1 MAVAASG
8 KHFKV
13 VKNEENK
20 IHPLK
25 SPRKSRLKPPF
36 ESTLKPFKPPFK
48 PLFKPPFKRCS
59 PSRRRKPH
67 EDALG
72 D

>member
-48 PLFKPPFKRCS
+48 PPLSPPLSGAHHQEGESHTKT
-59 PSRRRKPH
+59 
-67 EDALG
+67 L
-72 D
+72 